1 VIRREPFGAPGAR
14 RILVAH
20 ESLTIREAVRRLAED
35 AGYHV
40 TTAADGVAARAHL
53 RAIAPEVLVVDVAL
67 PQVLA
72 YELCDEIRA
81 RGLPTKVIL
90 VASVY
95 HRTAYKR
102 RPTSLYGADDYIEQH
117 HLPDALLG
125 KIARLL
131 PREPAPRVG
140 PPDPTEAAAIRQAGE
155 GRLKLR
161 YGSHDEGVERAR
173 RLAALIVADV
183 VLYNGEAMSEWR
195 AGHELPARVREDLEE
210 GRLLFELR
218 VPAEIRG
225 GRDFIAEALGEVL
238 GRPADGGE
246 PNGH

>member
-1 VIRREPFGAPGAR
+1 MALAHFDSPEPT

-35 AGYHV
+35 AGYRV
-40 TTAADGVAARAHL
+40 ITAADGVAARGHL
-53 RAIAPEVLVVDVAL
+53 DEKAPPAVLVVDVAL
-67 PQVLA
+67 PKVLA

-81 RGLPTKVIL
+81 RKLPTRVIL

-125 KIARLL
+125 KIAALV
-131 PREPAPRVG
+131 PRGAAPRVG
-140 PPDPTEAAAIRQAGE
+140 PPDPAEAVAIRQAGE
-155 GRLKLR
+155 GRLKLK
-161 YGSHDEGVERAR
+161 YGSRDEALERAR

-183 VLYNGEAMSEWR
+183 VLYNGEALASWR
-195 AGHELPARVREDLEE
+195 AGHDLPARVRDDLDE

-218 VPAEIRG
+218 VPPEVRAG
-225 GRDFIAEALGEVL
+225 HDFMDEALAELL
-238 GRPADGGE
+238 GQRPGGE
-246 PNGH
+246 PHGA